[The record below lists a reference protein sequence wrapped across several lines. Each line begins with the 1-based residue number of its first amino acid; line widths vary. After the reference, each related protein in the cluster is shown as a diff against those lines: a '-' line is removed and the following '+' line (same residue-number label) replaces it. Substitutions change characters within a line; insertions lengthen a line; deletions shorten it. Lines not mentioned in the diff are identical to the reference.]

1 MCGGSAPKDP
11 GPSSQEIALAAV
23 SQDDYN
29 RWVQRGM
36 PLERQAVAR
45 ARDNNVMRAQQSI
58 LGGRA
63 SADISQKELGAQ
75 YAARQAAMR
84 SGAGLRSSSNMI
96 PMTQTSS
103 VANVSQAKAATN
115 AAVEARQIQD
125 RAKITALQ
133 SGAGLA
139 QNQYSGLIAAARRG
153 NSTNLQDI
161 NNESMRQ
168 SARMKAFG
176 DVAGAAMTV
185 GFKKY
190 QDWKAQQTA
199 DAAADAGYVNGVEE
213 EMLKRFNSFG
223 PS

>member
-1 MCGGSAPKDP
+1 
-11 GPSSQEIALAAV
+11 
-23 SQDDYN
+23 
-29 RWVQRGM
+29 M

-161 NNESMRQ
+161 NNESLRQ
-168 SARMKAFG
+168 SARMNAFG
-176 DVAGAAMTV
+176 NIAGAALTIGMDKFMSRNKTPSMSTEQMGELEV
-185 GFKKY
+185 F
-190 QDWKAQQTA
+190 D
-199 DAAADAGYVNGVEE
+199 E
-213 EMLKRFNSFG
+213 G
-223 PS
+223 PLYEIKPMGLYG